1 MDQFP
6 TFEEIRSSILRDTL
20 SLDPNADTHEGSDH
34 FVHAS
39 RLASCAEGQYAH
51 QAWILRQFFADTADT
66 QYLERHCNLR
76 GLRRKNAT
84 FASGTATVYGVANA
98 NIPAGLQIKSGSLFF
113 TTTTA
118 AKIAVN
124 GNVSI
129 KLAAVEAGITHN
141 LREVSAQFMAAPS
154 GVTTDLVINLTVGG
168 TDAESDASL
177 LSRYLELIRRPPA
190 GGNKY
195 DYRNWALSVDGVTS
209 AYIYPLRRGLGT
221 VDIVITSAGGIP
233 SDEIVTATQ
242 DYIDS
247 VRPVTAKHSL
257 VIKPNVTRVNIT
269 VAVKLLDADL
279 NSAKTNIQAAL
290 TEYFSSIKP
299 GDSVVLSQLE
309 AVISNVAGV
318 VDRKMTT
325 PAANLVPDMVNEVE
339 WFMLGVLTV
348 TVLP

>member
-20 SLDPNADTHEGSDH
+20 SLDPAADTHEGSDH

-51 QAWILRQFFADTADT
+51 QAWVLRQFFADTADT

-84 FASGTATVYGVANA
+84 FSSGTATVYGVVNS
-98 NIPAGLQIKSGSLFF
+98 NVPAGLQVKCGALFF
-113 TTTTA
+113 ITTVA
-118 AKIAVN
+118 AKVAAN
-124 GNVSI
+124 GSVSI
-129 KLAAVEAGITHN
+129 KLAAIDAGTAHN
-141 LREVSAQFMAAPS
+141 LRDVAAQFMAAPS
-154 GVTTDLVINLTVGG
+154 GVTTNLLINLTAGG
-168 TDAESDASL
+168 TDAESDGAL

-209 AYIYPLRRGLGT
+209 AYVYPLRRGLGT
-221 VDIVITSAGGIP
+221 VDIVITSAGGVP
-233 SDEIVTATQ
+233 SDEIVSATQ
-242 DYIDS
+242 DYIDA

-257 VIKPNVTRVNIT
+257 VIKPSVTLVNIT
-269 VAVKLLDADL
+269 VAVKLAGIDL
-279 NSAKTNIQAAL
+279 NAAKTNIAAAL
-290 TEYFSSIKP
+290 AEYFSSIKP
-299 GDSVVLSQLE
+299 GDGVVLSQLE
-309 AVISNVAGV
+309 AVISNVNGII
-318 VDRKMTT
+318 DRKMTV
-325 PAANLVPDMVNEVE
+325 PVANLVPEIVTKVE